1 VKILY
6 LMRHAKSSWSDPA
19 LTDRERPLNPRGLRN
34 APEMG
39 RRLAERGPLP
49 RRAISSPARRAR
61 DTARAVLEASGV
73 DTALLEIDER
83 LYFDGIEG
91 WQSVIEDCDE
101 AVDCL
106 LVVGHNPDFSHFV
119 RELSGPLSAGG
130 RADLPTAALARF
142 ELTGRWRR
150 LQPSRIRRVELD
162 WPKKRQAMKPVG

>member
-1 VKILY
+1 MKTLY

-49 RRAISSPARRAR
+49 QRVVSSPARRAR
-61 DTARAVLEASGV
+61 DTARAVLEAAGV
-73 DTALLEIDER
+73 DTTLIEIDER
-83 LYFDGIEG
+83 LYFDGVGG
-91 WQSVIEDCDE
+91 WKSVVEACDE

-119 RELSGPLSAGG
+119 RELSGSLPVGG
-130 RADLPTAALARF
+130 RVDLPTAALARF
-142 ELTGRWRR
+142 ELTGHWSR
-150 LQPSRIRRVELD
+150 LQSSRIQRIELD
-162 WPKKRQAMKPVG
+162 WPKKRQTVKPVG

>member
-1 VKILY
+1 MKTLY

-19 LTDRERPLNPRGLRN
+19 LTDLERPLNPRGLRD

-39 RRLAERGPLP
+39 RRLVARGPLP
-49 RRAISSPARRAR
+49 QRAVSSPARRAR
-61 DTARAVLEASGV
+61 DTALAVLEAAGV

-91 WQSVIEDCDE
+91 WRSVIEDCDD

-106 LVVGHNPDFSHFV
+106 LLVGHNPDFSHFV
-119 RELSGPLSAGG
+119 RELSGSLSAGG
-130 RADLPTAALARF
+130 KADLPTAALARF
-142 ELTGRWRR
+142 ELTGRWSR